1 MKDFQTLKFL
11 DIFKFLFVKLGIDYG
26 VMRRILQVKLL
37 MDQRRVPTI
46 FNQTGKKKEKDKNYF
61 IKGLWMYVLYGA
73 LLIPFMILGESYIF
87 QTSIIFGIVMF
98 LIMTSMI
105 SDFSSVLLDI
115 RDKTVLATK
124 PVERKTIS
132 MAKTIHVCI
141 YLFFLSGAL
150 TLPSIIAG
158 LIKHGILF
166 TLLFLIEIIFID
178 LLIVVLTALIY
189 FVILKFFDGEKLKD
203 IINYVQIGL
212 TIALAIGY
220 QFVARSFDILNLDIV
235 FVPSWWQ
242 FLIPPIWYAAPFELL
257 LNHHFSPFYIAL
269 SLLALIV
276 PIISFT
282 LYIKMMPAFEK
293 YLKKLS
299 DHSGREGKKAPKWK
313 SWLMNLF
320 CFSKEEK
327 AFYRFAEL
335 MMKNEREFRLKVY
348 PSLGFSLVFPFVFIV
363 NQLTFN
369 SYAEISASKWYL
381 SIYFCTII
389 IPTAVIMFRFSGKYK
404 GAWIY
409 KTAPIKSW
417 SSLYSGTLKAFLVNL
432 YLPVF
437 LLVSVIFLFIFG
449 FRIIPDL
456 FIVLLSSIFYAYI
469 CANMLIKSLPFSE
482 SFDDAQ
488 KESGL
493 KILPFVL
500 LIGVFFAIHY
510 LSLQVQWGLWV
521 DLLVLAGIQVFIWRM
536 PFRN

>member
-46 FNQTGKKKEKDKNYF
+46 FNQTGKKKEKDQNYF

-73 LLIPFMILGESYIF
+73 LLIPFMILGESYLF

-203 IINYVQIGL
+203 IINLCSNRINN
-212 TIALAIGY
+212 
-220 QFVARSFDILNLDIV
+220 R
-235 FVPSWWQ
+235 
-242 FLIPPIWYAAPFELL
+242 
-257 LNHHFSPFYIAL
+257 L
-269 SLLALIV
+269 S
-276 PIISFT
+276 
-282 LYIKMMPAFEK
+282 Y
-293 YLKKLS
+293 
-299 DHSGREGKKAPKWK
+299 W
-313 SWLMNLF
+313 
-320 CFSKEEK
+320 
-327 AFYRFAEL
+327 
-335 MMKNEREFRLKVY
+335 
-348 PSLGFSLVFPFVFIV
+348 
-363 NQLTFN
+363 
-369 SYAEISASKWYL
+369 L
-381 SIYFCTII
+381 SI
-389 IPTAVIMFRFSGKYK
+389 RR
-404 GAWIY
+404 
-409 KTAPIKSW
+409 
-417 SSLYSGTLKAFLVNL
+417 AFV
-432 YLPVF
+432 
-437 LLVSVIFLFIFG
+437 
-449 FRIIPDL
+449 
-456 FIVLLSSIFYAYI
+456 
-469 CANMLIKSLPFSE
+469 
-482 SFDDAQ
+482 
-488 KESGL
+488 
-493 KILPFVL
+493 
-500 LIGVFFAIHY
+500 
-510 LSLQVQWGLWV
+510 
-521 DLLVLAGIQVFIWRM
+521 
-536 PFRN
+536 